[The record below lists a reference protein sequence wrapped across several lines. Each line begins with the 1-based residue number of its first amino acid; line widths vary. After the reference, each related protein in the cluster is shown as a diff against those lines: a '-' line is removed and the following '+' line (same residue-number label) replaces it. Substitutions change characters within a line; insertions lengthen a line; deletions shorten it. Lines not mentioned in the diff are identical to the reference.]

1 MPFLEAM
8 LLSGAFAVFMLFAMF
23 DDRIQ
28 SLDEVYEWSSSLL
41 LLCLA
46 LYYRF
51 VGVQTAPGRCGVSAG
66 TRCIVTTRAPVAQL
80 DKASDF

>member
-1 MPFLEAM
+1 M

-51 VGVQTAPGRCGVSAG
+51 GWVFRPRPGDVESPPARGVS
-66 TRCIVTTRAPVAQL
+66 
-80 DKASDF
+80 